1 LARLPDS
8 RSALLV
14 AVPALVGLIFA
25 LDLGWAISSIYT
37 GSIFYGLVD
46 EPAHFATGAIALSLV
61 ALSGRTLERRF
72 VVAALVASVA
82 IDLDHVPQHF
92 GLDFLTAGTSRPY
105 LHCALGVLIPALAA
119 VALPKWRPVLLGIA
133 FGFAVH
139 LVRDLVTGPG
149 VPLALPF
156 SEASVRLPYLLYA
169 GALGAAAAA
178 CLLAIAQ
185 PRLRATRAGFG
196 SRR

>member
-1 LARLPDS
+1 
-8 RSALLV
+8 LL
-14 AVPALVGLIFA
+14 AVPALAGLVFA
-25 LDLGWAISSIYT
+25 LDLGWALSGVYT

-46 EPAHFATGAIALSLV
+46 EPAHLATGAIALSLV
-61 ALSGRTLERRF
+61 ALSGRTLERHF
-72 VVAALVASVA
+72 VVAALAASVA
-82 IDLDHVPQHF
+82 IDLDHVPQHL

-105 LHCALGVLIPALAA
+105 LHCALGVLIPAVAA
-119 VALPKWRPVLLGIA
+119 VMLPRWRPVLLGIA

-139 LVRDLVTGPG
+139 LTRDLVTGPG

-169 GALGAAAAA
+169 GALGAGAAA
-178 CLLAIAQ
+178 CLFAIAQ
-185 PRLRATRAGFG
+185 PRLRATRPGVG